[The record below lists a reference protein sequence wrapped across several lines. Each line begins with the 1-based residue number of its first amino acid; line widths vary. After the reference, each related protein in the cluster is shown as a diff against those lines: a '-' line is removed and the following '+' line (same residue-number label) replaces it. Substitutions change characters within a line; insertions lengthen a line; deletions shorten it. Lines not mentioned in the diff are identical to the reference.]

1 MTNQTTNKRP
11 LDQAKEFLTGIID
24 GSPEDDARIWFENAP
39 YEMKLAA
46 FIKLDVRNAR
56 HD

>member
-1 MTNQTTNKRP
+1 MSKPETTKKRP
-11 LDQAKEFLTGIID
+11 LEQAREFLAGIVE

-46 FIKLDVRNAR
+46 FIRLQRQER
-56 HD
+56 P